1 MAAKRSASR
10 QGSRTTI
17 GDDVV
22 AALALSAADIEKIMQ
37 CTTFQSML
45 GTTIKDTL
53 DKQLRDS
60 LNSILPNCMAPFFA
74 EQTKTLVSG
83 LDTRIEHAVG
93 PINQSIKDLE
103 ASFSG
108 VESSDTVMGGSGES
122 PGMQQV
128 LERIDKQDAEI
139 KRLASSPVR
148 SPGGSV
154 DGASTPGGAW
164 ASGPSA
170 AVLSGFPGG
179 TFATPPRGYGSSASF
194 SPMAGSPSSTDFD
207 RLIDHGILK
216 ISATKP
222 FARAEATRLAQ
233 KIVAES
239 DIPGD
244 VGFDVEGL
252 SPGTSFVIRFRENAE
267 QAARHVNK
275 VLQSQKTGP
284 AQWKRY
290 EASCPG
296 DTADAP
302 CTQELLF
309 INGDKNGR
317 QVKRE
322 VASRKLVAILKAAH
336 TDKKI
341 VCLSKAEGIVG
352 LAEGKPWKAIAQVS
366 VLSAS
371 NVEVFWNEAVSGKM
385 GVNQAAAMAS
395 FNEEIGFASGVQWTK
410 G

>member
-1 MAAKRSASR
+1 
-10 QGSRTTI
+10 
-17 GDDVV
+17 
-22 AALALSAADIEKIMQ
+22 
-37 CTTFQSML
+37 
-45 GTTIKDTL
+45 
-53 DKQLRDS
+53 
-60 LNSILPNCMAPFFA
+60 
-74 EQTKTLVSG
+74 
-83 LDTRIEHAVG
+83 
-93 PINQSIKDLE
+93 
-103 ASFSG
+103 
-108 VESSDTVMGGSGES
+108 
-122 PGMQQV
+122 
-128 LERIDKQDAEI
+128 
-139 KRLASSPVR
+139 
-148 SPGGSV
+148 
-154 DGASTPGGAW
+154 
-164 ASGPSA
+164 
-170 AVLSGFPGG
+170 
-179 TFATPPRGYGSSASF
+179 
-194 SPMAGSPSSTDFD
+194 MAGSPSSTDFD
-207 RLIDHGILK
+207 RCIDNGILK

-222 FARAEATRLAQ
+222 FTRVEATRLAQ
-233 KIVAES
+233 KIIAEA
-239 DIPGD
+239 DIPGT

-252 SPGTSFVIRFRENAE
+252 SPGTSFVVRFREAPD
-267 QAARHVNK
+267 QAARHVHK

-296 DTADAP
+296 DSTDAP
-302 CTQELLF
+302 CTNELLF

-371 NVEVFWNEAVSGKM
+371 NVEVFWNDDVAGKI
-385 GVNQAAAMAS
+385 GVNKPAAMAA

>member
-1 MAAKRSASR
+1 M
-10 QGSRTTI
+10 
-17 GDDVV
+17 
-22 AALALSAADIEKIMQ
+22 
-37 CTTFQSML
+37 
-45 GTTIKDTL
+45 
-53 DKQLRDS
+53 
-60 LNSILPNCMAPFFA
+60 
-74 EQTKTLVSG
+74 
-83 LDTRIEHAVG
+83 
-93 PINQSIKDLE
+93 
-103 ASFSG
+103 
-108 VESSDTVMGGSGES
+108 
-122 PGMQQV
+122 
-128 LERIDKQDAEI
+128 
-139 KRLASSPVR
+139 
-148 SPGGSV
+148 
-154 DGASTPGGAW
+154 DGASTPGGCW

-179 TFATPPRGYGSSASF
+179 TFATPPRGFGSTASF

-207 RLIDHGILK
+207 RCIDHGILK

-222 FARAEATRLAQ
+222 FTRVEASRLAQ
-233 KIVAES
+233 KIVTES
-239 DIPGD
+239 DIPST

-252 SPGTSFVIRFRENAE
+252 SPGTSFENAE
-267 QAARHVNK
+267 QAARHTNT
-275 VLQSQKTGP
+275 VLQAQKTGP

-296 DTADAP
+296 DSAEAP
-302 CTQELLF
+302 CTSELLF

-371 NVEVFWNEAVSGKM
+371 NVEVLWNNDVAGKI
-385 GVNQAAAMAS
+385 GVNKPAAMAA